1 MVKRVAAGC
10 AAFSGLLILISCSS
24 APKGPAKGTPAF
36 YWQAARET
44 WVAGD
49 YSKTMEHLDQ
59 LLATE
64 NEYTARALPW
74 SLTLTG
80 GLVSGYIDVADS
92 YERGARLNRKDPSPF
107 RRQVQLARNVGGKTA
122 LHFVEI
128 WDKAAKVAGAD
139 VPLAFPMPR
148 GNAAPVP
155 ALAKVGGGMM
165 LPPAEVEVAQ
175 NAALERG
182 VLLAACNFAGASN
195 DTAKTDQV
203 LRDGKIGKS
212 SFLIAAASFLYDQS
226 QLYTSDRLDDPSKLT
241 AFCDRAQA
249 ALKGVPDSK
258 QKKELS
264 GKVEAALKKY
274 RRT

>member
-1 MVKRVAAGC
+1 M
-10 AAFSGLLILISCSS
+10 SCSS

-49 YSKTMEHLDQ
+49 YSKTMDHLDQ

-74 SLTLTG
+74 SLTLSG
-80 GLVSGYIDVADS
+80 GLVSGYVDVADA

-128 WDKAAKVAGAD
+128 WDKAAKLTASDIA
-139 VPLAFPMPR
+139 LAFPMPR

-165 LPPAEVEVAQ
+165 LPPAEMEVAQ
-175 NAALERG
+175 NATLERG
-182 VLLAACNFAGASN
+182 VLLTACRFAGAPN

-203 LRDGKIGKS
+203 LRDGKIGKA
-212 SFLIAAASFLYDQS
+212 SFLMAAAGLLYDQS
-226 QLYTSDRLDDPSKLT
+226 QLYTSDRLDDPSKLI
-241 AFCDRAQA
+241 AFCQRAQD

-258 QKKELS
+258 EKKELS
-264 GKVEAALKKY
+264 GKVETLLKKY